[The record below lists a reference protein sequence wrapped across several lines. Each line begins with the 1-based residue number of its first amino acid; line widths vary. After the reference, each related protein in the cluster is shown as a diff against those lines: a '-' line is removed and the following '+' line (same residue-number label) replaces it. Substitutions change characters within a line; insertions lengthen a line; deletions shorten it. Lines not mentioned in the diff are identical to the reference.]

1 MGRGVGVLDD
11 VRDLVWDGREGV
23 GLTLG
28 PLREMEKGLD
38 GTGAGCWLSGSEDG
52 ILVVRVGVRFVDFEV
67 FECLTSKVVMERHS
81 VAKSGTLSLI
91 VTGG

>member
-11 VRDLVWDGREGV
+11 VSGLVWDGREGV
-23 GLTLG
+23 DLSLE

-52 ILVVRVGVRFVDFEV
+52 ILVVRVGVRFVALR
-67 FECLTSKVVMERHS
+67 CLN
-81 VAKSGTLSLI
+81 I
-91 VTGG
+91 